1 MSTMVVL
8 VVTVSGCSARWS
20 RFQVVDYRDTGA
32 PERYQETF
40 KEAYY
45 SIGGDGNV
53 ELVLRRSQPS
63 ESDPDVD
70 ITQLIYIRTVWKSIP
85 GKTVADST
93 QINGVIC
100 YVIAGGGVGATFEG
114 AGSVFFKEN
123 RRGDRL
129 SGTLEQALLRPTRR
143 LAGSHSLFNRAQL
156 QGKFHAK
163 RDRRRVVRLVHEMN
177 RLFGPPPPYDAVA
190 SR

>member
-1 MSTMVVL
+1 MVAL
-8 VVTVSGCSARWS
+8 VVTAGGCSARWS
-20 RFQVVDYRDTGA
+20 RFLVVDYRDTGE
-32 PERYQETF
+32 PKRYQETF

-70 ITQLIYIRTVWKSIP
+70 ITQLIHIRTVWRSIP
-85 GKTVADST
+85 GQTVADRT
-93 QINGVIC
+93 QINGVIS
-100 YVIAGGGVGATFEG
+100 YLIAGGGVGATFEG

-129 SGTLEQALLRPTRR
+129 RGTLERALLRPTRR
-143 LAGSHSLFNRAQL
+143 LAGGHSLFNRAQL
-156 QGKFHAK
+156 QGEFQAK

-177 RLFGPPPPYDAVA
+177 RLFGPLPPYEVV
-190 SR
+190 SSP